1 MYSSPGAQ
9 VAGSVICGMLNF
21 TDTLE
26 MRLGF
31 LKKEKKKI
39 LILSVYISKAQII
52 EKSI

>member
-1 MYSSPGAQ
+1 MCSSPGAQ
-9 VAGSVICGMLNF
+9 VAGSLICGMLNF

-26 MRLGF
+26 MGLGF
-31 LKKEKKKI
+31 LKKEKKI